1 MNLSEST
8 VSNCSRLDCARLSRN
23 NAILRDSAVNI
34 THLPKWETGAISME
48 DSQWM
53 AWVEV
58 PWLQRSATY
67 SPLIRFC
74 ERLVRLEEFPE
85 IATEIA
91 AEFGV
96 SRCSLVVRNQ
106 NWEVVASRGEPMASL
121 PGALLADVVDR
132 DAGVWTTSIDD
143 QPTMLLPTSSSR
155 QHVLIL
161 SGPRLD
167 SSQLTEGL
175 GVSRV
180 LGQRLDHLER
190 VGKAERHVG
199 RIRTM
204 VSLAH
209 SFAGE
214 IDTQKLLERIAEEA
228 TQLLGA
234 DRASIFVRDKE
245 QNLLIACPALG
256 VEGGKLFLP
265 DNKGIV
271 GDTIQGEKPIVVDDA
286 YSDARFDQSVD
297 KKSGY
302 TTRNLLCIPLFDAE
316 GECIGAFELIN
327 KLNGD
332 FSDEDLTSLQD
343 FGVQTSI
350 AIKNTKELENLVRS
364 NQTLTDRV
372 ETGSDIIGE
381 SESISALRGTI
392 QRLAATDLPV
402 LILGESGTGKEVA
415 AEALHHQGP
424 RAARPFVAVNC
435 AALTETLLESELFGH
450 EKGAFTDAQSMHI
463 GKFELAEGGT
473 LFLDEIGDMS
483 VGGQAKLL
491 RVLEQKV
498 ITRVGGTQ
506 QIPVNVRVLAAT
518 NANLTE
524 KVQEKQ
530 FRQDLYYRL
539 SVVTI
544 ELPPLRER
552 PEDILPLASFF
563 LRRFCADAS
572 RKLLTFSPDAEK
584 RMQIHGWPGNVRE
597 LRNLMERV
605 AFLSNGDRIEVDDLA
620 FILSPQR
627 DAFDD
632 LSDGIGLAEASNK
645 FQREYIKRAVKRMQ
659 GNMSDAAE
667 FLGLHRSNLYRKMR
681 QLGME
686 VNDVKP

>member
-1 MNLSEST
+1 
-8 VSNCSRLDCARLSRN
+8 
-23 NAILRDSAVNI
+23 
-34 THLPKWETGAISME
+34 ME

-53 AWVEV
+53 SWGEV
-58 PWLQRSATY
+58 PWRQRNSTY
-67 SPLIRFC
+67 ASLIRFC
-74 ERLVRLEEFPE
+74 ERLGRLTDL
-85 IATEIA
+85 TEIVTELA

-96 SRCSLVVRNQ
+96 PRCSLVARVSQ
-106 NWEVVASRGEPMASL
+106 GWQTIVARGEVWTSL

-132 DAGVWTTSIDD
+132 DAAVWTRSADD
-143 QPTMLLPTSSSR
+143 FPMLLVPTASSS

-167 SSQLTEGL
+167 ASQLVEGL
-175 GVSRV
+175 GVARV
-180 LGQRLDHLER
+180 VGLRLDQQEQLAT
-190 VGKAERHVG
+190 AERQVE
-199 RIRTM
+199 RLRTM
-204 VSLAH
+204 TSLAH
-209 SFAGE
+209 LFAGE
-214 IDTQKLLERIAEEA
+214 TETQRLLERIAEQA
-228 TQLLGA
+228 TQLLGC
-234 DRASIFVRDKE
+234 DRASIFIWDKE
-245 QNLLIACPALG
+245 QHQLIACPALG

-271 GDTIQGEKPIVVDDA
+271 GDTIRSAKPIIVDDA
-286 YSDARFDQSVD
+286 YHDARFDQSVD

-302 TTRNLLCIPLFDAE
+302 RTRNLLCVPLFDAE

-332 FSDEDLTSLQD
+332 FSDEDLRSLED
-343 FGVQTSI
+343 FGIQTAI
-350 AIKNTKELENLVRS
+350 AIKNTRELENLVRNYQNLSERVS
-364 NQTLTDRV
+364 NGMT
-372 ETGSDIIGE
+372 IIGE
-381 SESISALRGTI
+381 SDSINALRGTI
-392 QRLAATDLPV
+392 ERLAATDLPV

-415 AEALHHQGP
+415 AQALHHQGP

-450 EKGAFTDAQSMHI
+450 EKGAFTDAQSMHV

-483 VGGQAKLL
+483 LGGQAKLL

-506 QIPVNVRVLAAT
+506 SIPVNVRVLAAT
-518 NANLTE
+518 NANLTAM
-524 KVQEKQ
+524 VQEKK

-544 ELPPLRER
+544 EIPALRDR
-552 PEDILPLASFF
+552 PEDILPLAEFF
-563 LRRFCADAS
+563 LKRFCGDAN
-572 RKLLTFSPDAEK
+572 RKTLMISPDAEK
-584 RMQIHGWPGNVRE
+584 RLQMHGWPGNVRE

-605 AFLSNGDRIEVDDLA
+605 AFLTTGDRVEVEDLA

-627 DAFDD
+627 DTFDD
-632 LSDGIGLAEASNK
+632 LSDGIGLAESTNK

-686 VNDVKP
+686 VDDVKP